1 MIVRSGGRDVA
12 VKSSS
17 TWPEAWPYSAVPPS
31 ELVGGGLSGATRTHL
46 EQAVGIPAL
55 LGVMYRLSVLGAGVP
70 VKVYRGQAPAR
81 YPATDTW
88 QYELLH
94 DRPNTD
100 GLGALPFYTDLYF
113 SLAGAGYTAVRKW
126 PSFDGKRIAELE
138 PVDATKIT
146 PKRADDGRL
155 VFDYR
160 DAGKTETLDRRDIIY
175 IRGPAMPGSL
185 VGLSPI
191 AAARLGLITALK
203 RQLFEARWYD
213 RNAQPGVLMAFP
225 EKMPKTEAE
234 AWIDMWDER
243 HQGPENWHSTGA
255 IGGGADVTV
264 LPINLRD
271 AQFVEANQFTAAQ
284 IGGMYGV
291 TLPFL
296 NMGENSPT
304 AEDWRYLVVAA
315 LGWML
320 TAVAQ
325 AFTQDRDLFPLEP
338 RPERR
343 MLAEHVLDGL
353 TRADMKTRYAAYKD
367 ARQAG
372 WLTANEIRA
381 KENEPPHP
389 DGDELQ
395 ATPVGGAPND
405 QGDRGG
411 SASEEPPDDS

>member
-1 MIVRSGGRDVA
+1 MIVRSGGRDVEL
-12 VKSSS
+12 KSS

-31 ELVGGGLSGATRTHL
+31 ELVGGGLYGASRTHL

-55 LGVMYRLSVLGAGVP
+55 LSVMYRISVLTAGVP
-70 VKVYRGQAPAR
+70 LKVYRGQSPQRVA
-81 YPATDTW
+81 ATDSW

-94 DRPNTD
+94 DRPTTD
-100 GLGALPFYTDLYF
+100 GIGALSFYADLAF
-113 SLAGAGYTAVRKW
+113 SIAGAGYTAVRKW
-126 PSFDGKRIAELE
+126 KSRGRVAELE

-155 VFDYR
+155 VFELR
-160 DAGKTETLDRRDIIY
+160 DSGKPETLDKRDIIY
-175 IRGPAMPGSL
+175 IRGPAMPGSV

-191 AAARLGLITALK
+191 AATRLGLTTALK
-203 RQLFEARWYD
+203 RQLFEGRWYD
-213 RNAQPGVLMAFP
+213 KNAQAGVIMAFP
-225 EKMPKTEAE
+225 EKMPQVEAE
-234 AWIDMWDER
+234 GWIDMWDER

-255 IGGGADVTV
+255 IGGGAQVTV

-284 IGGMYGV
+284 IGGMYGM

-304 AEDWRYLVVAA
+304 PEDWHYLVVAG
-315 LGWML
+315 LGWIL
-320 TAVAQ
+320 TAIGQ

-338 RPERR
+338 DPSRR
-343 MLAEHVLDGL
+343 MLAEHVLDAL
-353 TRADMKTRYAAYKD
+353 TKADMKTRYEAYLK

-395 ATPVGGAPND
+395 ATPVGGAPNHPGRPT
-405 QGDRGG
+405 QG
-411 SASEEPPDDS
+411 AEEPPEDT